1 MMIITKPINAA
12 LVANFALSARNDDGG
27 ERRPALKLFFAASA
41 ATWLITER
49 DPENPDRLFGLCDLG
64 HGYPEIGYVS
74 LAEMT
79 GVRVMGLG
87 IERDRHWTAD
97 KSLSEYADAAREAG
111 RIAA

>member
-1 MMIITKPINAA
+1 MMLITKPINAK
-12 LVANFALSARNDDGG
+12 LKANFAEAAEHDNGG
-27 ERRPALKLFFAASA
+27 DLFPALKLFFAASA

-49 DPENPDRLFGLCDLG
+49 DPENPDLLFGLCDLG

-87 IERDRHWTAD
+87 IERDMHWTAN
-97 KSLSEYADAAREAG
+97 KSLSDYADAARAAE
-111 RIAA
+111 RIIA